1 MLVSESKHSI
11 TNRKVRVH
19 APYSYHHAHEAQDSL
34 VKTGNMH
41 YTARNSNSESVAYE
55 TCSF

>member
-41 YTARNSNSESVAYE
+41 CTARNLNSESVA
-55 TCSF
+55 